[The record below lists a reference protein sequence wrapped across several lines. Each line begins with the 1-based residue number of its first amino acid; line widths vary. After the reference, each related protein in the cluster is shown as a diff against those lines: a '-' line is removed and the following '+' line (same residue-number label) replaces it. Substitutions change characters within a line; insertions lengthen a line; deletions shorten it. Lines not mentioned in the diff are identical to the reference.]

1 MTTPEQ
7 LQAYCRDL
15 FYGSDGQLTVPAE
28 EFLRDLFAFCG
39 TNRSAAVVIPEKGV
53 DPYASMVQAG
63 RQEVALRIIELLHLD
78 RSYITNLR
86 RKIHDG

>member
-1 MTTPEQ
+1 LTPEK
-7 LQAYCRDL
+7 LQGYCRDL
-15 FYGSDGQLTVPAE
+15 FYGDDGRLTVPAE

-39 TNRSAAVVIPEKGV
+39 TNRSAAVGIPERGI
-53 DPYASMVQAG
+53 DPYATMVQAG

-86 RKIHDG
+86 RKLNDG